1 MRQCHVNAAPSNI
14 KRLEVSMIERLQ
26 NLLST
31 LIGYVS
37 VVSILDILVSTILVY
52 KIIGWLK
59 GTQAYQVAK
68 GILLFLLITLVTDLF
83 GFVTLNYA
91 LHSFMTAGL
100 VSVVIIFQPEL
111 RRALDSLGSARLFTN
126 LGRNDLES
134 IKTTVNEILEAM
146 RSMSLSKTG
155 AIIVIERDTQLG
167 DIVETGVQIDAKV
180 ARSLLLNIFFPNSP
194 MHDGAVIISSHT
206 LKVRAA
212 GCLLPLTQNRN
223 LTKELGTRHRSAI
236 GISENSDCISLVV
249 SEETGTISYAI
260 NGSLSRYVDLMAI
273 ENILKETMYPQ
284 ERSKQSEDKEQ
295 PL

>member
-1 MRQCHVNAAPSNI
+1 
-14 KRLEVSMIERLQ
+14 MIERLQ